1 MRKNHALIQSDAL
14 PKIYEKQ
21 LEIAHQEYRKR
32 NIFKD
37 PSKSFLLSDII
48 YMLGTRKDPEAQNA
62 TSNEML
68 I

>member
-1 MRKNHALIQSDAL
+1 MRKNQALIQSDAF

-32 NIFKD
+32 NILED

-48 YMLGTRKDPEAQNA
+48 YMLGVKRDPQAKNFTR
-62 TSNEML
+62 EMFK
-68 I
+68 

>member
-1 MRKNHALIQSDAL
+1 MGKNQALIQSDAL

-37 PSKSFLLSDII
+37 PSKSFLLGDII
-48 YMLGTRKDPEAQNA
+48 YKLGARRDSEAQNT